1 MEIVTE
7 QERFDSQYERSD
19 TQQEGSDTQQEE
31 SLKGNFMSLLNLYN
45 TVQLNKKYSN
55 PLSRQR
61 LQGELYDVLIK
72 SGKGDWIGCKTAM
85 INNTLLLEI
94 QPPSDPNGPANACF
108 YTCAFK
114 EGEYGET
121 YYDFMQLP
129 ENPCIDALVKDSRSG
144 FEFVVEKKE

>member
-7 QERFDSQYERSD
+7 QDKFDSQYERSD
-19 TQQEGSDTQQEE
+19 MSQEE

-45 TVQLNKKYSN
+45 AVQLNKKYSN

-61 LQGELYDVLIK
+61 LQGELYDLLIK
-72 SGKGDWIGCKTAM
+72 DGKGDWIACKTAM
-85 INNTLLLEI
+85 VNNTLLLEI
-94 QPPSDPNGPANACF
+94 QPPSDPNGPENACF
-108 YTCAFK
+108 YTCTFK

-129 ENPCIDALVKDSRSG
+129 ENPNIDALVKDSRSG